1 MSEQLLYLRGG
12 ADGYSC
18 VTEHSTARFPPGEE
32 TNSAMATHTQT
43 LVVAEKVG
51 TSEPSISS

>member
-18 VTEHSTARFPPGEE
+18 VTEHSTAEFPPAEE
-32 TNSAMATHTQT
+32 TNSTTATQTQT